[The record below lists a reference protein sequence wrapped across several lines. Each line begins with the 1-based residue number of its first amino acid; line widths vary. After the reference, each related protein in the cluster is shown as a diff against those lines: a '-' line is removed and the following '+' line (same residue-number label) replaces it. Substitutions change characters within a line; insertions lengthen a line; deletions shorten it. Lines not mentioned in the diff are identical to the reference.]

1 MVLNFFC
8 PSRGD
13 QFSQWLTAN
22 AGERE
27 VDDIGVAEKVKEKRL
42 YSLRRV
48 GAAELKENYT

>member
-1 MVLNFFC
+1 MVLNFFR

-22 AGERE
+22 AGKRE
-27 VDDIGVAEKVKEKRL
+27 VDNVGVAEKIKKKRL